1 MRMVLH
7 FLPLPCMLDGQ
18 GRAGDEMLFCFTD
31 GEAERPEGEALP
43 AADSETQ
50 VYSLR
55 SGFPK
60 NT

>member
-1 MRMVLH
+1 VHMVLH
-7 FLPLPCMLDGQ
+7 FLPLPCMLDAGQ
-18 GRAGDEMLFCFTD
+18 VTRCYSHCFTD
-31 GEAERPEGEALP
+31 GDAERPEGQALP
-43 AADSETQ
+43 AADPETQ